1 MGKRGQ
7 IFLLAAVIISV
18 VVLSLGATTNR
29 AIINS
34 EPDDFYNFG
43 YEVKRESSAV
53 LDYEIYTGEVLEDEG
68 MGEFADSLI
77 RNIKGKESKSN
88 FVVIYGS
95 NVTGITIKGKWKDS
109 ETTGLISYR
118 GTNIPIN
125 DDDFDEKFID
135 PRDLEPED
143 LEDETKLIVTFG
155 DQEFEFPI
163 FEYKQVIFIIQKEV
177 GDESFISVR

>member
-1 MGKRGQ
+1 MVMGKRGQ

-34 EPDDFYNFG
+34 EPDNFYDFG
-43 YEVKRESSAV
+43 YEVKRESGAFSEYSV
-53 LDYEIYTGEVLEDEG
+53 YTGGDVDDDVEI
-68 MGEFADSLI
+68 FTDSLVK
-77 RNIKGKESKSN
+77 NIKGSKSESN

-95 NVTGITIKGKWKDS
+95 NVTGITIKGRWKDS
-109 ETTGLISYR
+109 ETTGIISY
-118 GTNIPIN
+118 GDISIN
-125 DDDFDEKFID
+125 VNEDEFRKKFID
-135 PRDLEPED
+135 PVD
-143 LEDETKLIVTFG
+143 LEDENKLIVTFG

-177 GDESFISVR
+177 NDESFISVR